1 MMILRQF
8 IKLTLTELKLF
19 TREPE
24 ALFFNFIF
32 PTFMLFVIM
41 EVFVPA
47 DAPKEIVVN
56 QVVPPLMVLII
67 TQTALLGMPP
77 TIVSYRTIKFLKR
90 LHGSPITPLTTLGS
104 IVLAN
109 FIVTILGIVLLT
121 AVAILHY
128 DAVFDGSFLHFIT
141 GFVLVFLSLAAI
153 FMFVAAVARSQ
164 RAASAIAMM
173 VFFPIMFFSGV
184 FVPLDMLP
192 DWVRHYIS
200 PYIPVTYAVELMQE
214 LWLGTLL
221 FDLTQEVFILLGILG
236 IGLLI
241 TAYTFKWE

>member
-8 IKLTLTELKLF
+8 IKLSLTELKLF
-19 TREPE
+19 TRDPE

-32 PTFMLFVIM
+32 PTFFLFVIM
-41 EVFVPA
+41 EIFIPA
-47 DAPKEIVVN
+47 NVPKEVVIN
-56 QVVPPLMVLII
+56 QVAPPLMVFII
-67 TQTALLGMPP
+67 AQTALFGIPP
-77 TIVSYRTIKFLKR
+77 TIVSYRHIKFFKR

-104 IVLAN
+104 IALAN

-128 DAVFDGSFLHFIT
+128 DAVFDGNLISFIT
-141 GFVLVFLSLAAI
+141 GFVLVFLSLASI
-153 FMFVAAVARSQ
+153 FMFVSAVARSQ
-164 RAASAIAMM
+164 RAASAIGMIM
-173 VFFPIMFFSGV
+173 FFPMMFFSGV
-184 FVPLDMLP
+184 FMPLDMLP

-214 LWLGTLL
+214 LWIGTLL
-221 FDLTQEVFILLGILG
+221 FDLTREVFILLGILG

-241 TAYTFKWE
+241 AAYTFKWE